1 MNDLIKEI
9 ATKHGLEDIKVE
21 EHNQMFGNR
30 LYQVRATDQ
39 HGNRHGF
46 DYVPNPQQP
55 RSSKKQKID
64 QMILSLR
71 EMSTPEP
78 SRLQ

>member
-1 MNDLIKEI
+1 MNDLITTI
-9 ATKHGLEDIKVE
+9 AAKHGLDDIEVE

-30 LYQVRATDQ
+30 LYQVRATDC

-55 RSSKKQKID
+55 RSIKEQKID
-64 QMILSLR
+64 QMMLSLR